1 MPPDGFPLPAAVEL
15 RDCFGARPPFR
26 RLPGGEGR
34 TYTAGRLVFRREDNR
49 DDATLIARIHAR
61 LPRSRAFRVSRPV
74 PARCGS
80 WVSPAGWSAWT
91 FVSGVSATAAD
102 LPRVVPAVT
111 AFHGALAGL
120 ARPRLLARRDSPYDR
135 ADKAAW
141 GRMPTGIGPT
151 LTRFVG
157 ALARWRRPLLVR
169 QRAQIIHGDLNPD
182 NILVAAHAAP
192 ALIDLAPYWRPPGFA
207 LAVLAYW
214 LGPHRGDRAVLDAFD
229 HVPDFP
235 QLLVR
240 AALRS
245 VLIWHEFGKL
255 GSPLPGATAAFERPV
270 SMVVD
275 LAEKSSPP
283 RR

>member
-80 WVSPAGWSAWT
+80 WVSP
-91 FVSGVSATAAD
+91 
-102 LPRVVPAVT
+102 VT